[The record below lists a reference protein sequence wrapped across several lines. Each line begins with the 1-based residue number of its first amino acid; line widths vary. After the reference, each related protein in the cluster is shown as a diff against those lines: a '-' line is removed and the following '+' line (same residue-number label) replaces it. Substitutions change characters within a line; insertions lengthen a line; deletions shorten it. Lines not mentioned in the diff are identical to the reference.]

1 MVPTFRRGSVVFLQ
15 LSEPLPHLPGR
26 FPRLRGLGPAR
37 LPQAALECRALVEF
51 GEVPLTDTAR
61 RLLAAAGWHTRPDTR
76 PAVVAVLR
84 DVWPEAIPAG
94 WRTR

>member
-1 MVPTFRRGSVVFLQ
+1 VGTS
-15 LSEPLPHLPGR
+15 PLLEASICALVYAPDPL
-26 FPRLRGLGPAR
+26 AR